1 MLLTTDAQALED
13 PEVLSESKDF
23 FPYGVLEK
31 KNGFQLSGN
40 LL

>member
-31 KNGFQLSGN
+31 NGFQLSGN